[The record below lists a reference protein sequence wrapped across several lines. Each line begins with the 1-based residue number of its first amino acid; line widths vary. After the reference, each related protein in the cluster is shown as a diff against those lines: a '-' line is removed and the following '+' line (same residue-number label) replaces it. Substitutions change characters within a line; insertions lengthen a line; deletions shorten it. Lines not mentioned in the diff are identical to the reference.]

1 MSRAP
6 RSAWA
11 RRDWGSDDSAT
22 PILHV
27 DMDAFY
33 ASVEILDNPEL
44 AGRPIAVG
52 GKERGVV
59 AAASYEARA
68 YGVNSAMPVGLA
80 YRKCPHLLMLPV
92 RMERYVEVS
101 RQIMAILGEMT
112 PLVEQV
118 SVDEAFLDVSGV
130 RRLFGSPVQIA
141 RTIRERIRAEA
152 GVPSSVG
159 IAATKHVAKIAS
171 AHAKPDGMLLVPE
184 AATLDFLHGLPVG
197 ALWGVGDKTR
207 QRLERRGIS
216 TVADVAALDEDTL
229 ARMVG
234 TASAAHLHALAS
246 GVDPRPVSTEREEKS
261 IGAEDTFFDC
271 LRSRPEADRALLAQ
285 CDDVARRLRKAGL
298 ACRNVAIKVRFADF
312 TTITRSMTLDSAT
325 DVAQDLHAAA
335 TRLMDK
341 VEIPEGG
348 IRLVGVRAARL
359 APASEGFQLAF
370 DTDSRRSDAENA
382 MDALRERFGRT
393 ALGPA
398 TLLESEGRRGLRSAS
413 SRGEGRARAGG
424 AGSAS
429 GADGESDSGG
439 EAGADV
445 RIVHG

>member
-33 ASVEILDNPEL
+33 ASVEILDRPEL

-80 YRKCPHLLMLPV
+80 YRRCPHLLMLAP
-92 RMERYVEVS
+92 RMERYAEVS

-141 RTIRERIRAEA
+141 TTIRQRIRAEA

-207 QRLERRGIS
+207 ERLERRGIA
-216 TVADVAALDEDTL
+216 TVGDVAALDEDVL

-246 GVDPRPVSTEREEKS
+246 GVDPRPVVTERHEKT

-271 LRSRPEADRALLAQ
+271 LRSRSEVARALLAQ
-285 CDDVARRLRKAGL
+285 CDDTARRLRKAGL
-298 ACRNVAIKVRFADF
+298 ASANVTIKVRFADF

-325 DVAQDLHAAA
+325 DVAKELHAAA
-335 TRLMDK
+335 MRLMDK
-341 VEIPEGG
+341 VDIPETG
-348 IRLVGVRAARL
+348 IRLVGVRAGQL
-359 APASEGFQLAF
+359 VGASGGVQLAF
-370 DTDSRRSDAENA
+370 DTDSRRSDAESA
-382 MDALRERFGRT
+382 MDEIRERFGRM

-398 TLLESEGRRGLRSAS
+398 TLLEAEGRRGLRAPEA
-413 SRGEGRARAGG
+413 RGVRDAKGG
-424 AGSAS
+424 ADEGGTG
-429 GADGESDSGG
+429 GADGSP
-439 EAGADV
+439 
-445 RIVHG
+445 VHA